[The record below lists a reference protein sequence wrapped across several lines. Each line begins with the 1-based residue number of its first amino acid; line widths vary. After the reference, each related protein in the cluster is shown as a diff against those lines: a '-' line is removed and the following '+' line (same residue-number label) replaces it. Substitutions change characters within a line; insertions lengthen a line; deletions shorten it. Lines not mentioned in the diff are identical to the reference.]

1 MCIFFWKKWRRKTFS
16 HCAKFT
22 GKSFF
27 LSIVLLTSQA
37 YTCNFIK
44 KRLRNRFFTVIFAKL
59 LKTVFAGHIY
69 EIFRPYHIHQIIQLL
84 LLRCFA
90 ILFKPKCF
98 LSFILNHLLLY
109 IFFRGFHPLHLYV
122 FICTYQVICMHLLS
136 QYVVCIIENK

>member
-69 EIFRPYHIHQIIQLL
+69 EIFRPYHIRQIIQLL
-84 LLRCFA
+84 LLRSFT
-90 ILFKPKCF
+90 ILFRPKCF

-109 IFFRGFHPLHLYV
+109 IFFRDFHPLHLYV